1 MGINPPNR
9 DFVYVRRCLIVA
21 VLILYEDYKNSDEL
35 TSDLTEA
42 GARSNL

>member
-1 MGINPPNR
+1 MGINPPDR
-9 DFVYVRRCLIVA
+9 DFVFIKKCLIVA
-21 VLILYEDYKNSDEL
+21 LFTRYEDYENSDEL

>member
-1 MGINPPNR
+1 MGINPPDR
-9 DFVYVRRCLIVA
+9 EFVFVKKCLIVA
-21 VLILYEDYKNSDEL
+21 VFILYEHYVNSDER

>member
-1 MGINPPNR
+1 MEINPPDR
-9 DFVYVRRCLIVA
+9 DFVFIKNCLIVA
-21 VLILYEDYKNSDEL
+21 VFILYEDYENSDEL